1 MKKQKYSFS
10 SQESRMWVEGL
21 GMDKQPII
29 GLLFISSLFALSY
42 LLRLWNKKWQ
52 HKLPPISP
60 NTSLFDWDFQFI
72 SISVLFFFKFSKM
85 EIHWNWVRGQITGND
100 KNLWAQNFF
109 VRDQSS
115 FFVWTIP
122 TGEIEWFQYCMLE
135 YSTIIRSLGTDV
147 ATEDLTTVTTMSMA
161 IFGCEKHFPQS
172 YKLLK
177 SVFEH

>member
-1 MKKQKYSFS
+1 
-10 SQESRMWVEGL
+10 
-21 GMDKQPII
+21 
-29 GLLFISSLFALSY
+29 
-42 LLRLWNKKWQ
+42 
-52 HKLPPISP
+52 
-60 NTSLFDWDFQFI
+60 
-72 SISVLFFFKFSKM
+72 M
-85 EIHWNWVRGQITGND
+85 EIHWNWARDQITGND

-109 VRDQSS
+109 VRDQIS

-147 ATEDLTTVTTMSMA
+147 ATEDLTTVTTMPMA